1 MSPLT
6 LGRVT
11 FLPDRNVDV
20 HMDEISGRRAEG
32 GETLYILVIK
42 HVSRKHA
49 GVYICQIVST
59 SNSTNNITLNVL
71 GT

>member
-11 FLPDRNVDV
+11 FTPDINVDV
-20 HMDEISGRRAEG
+20 HMEEMNGRRTEG
-32 GETLYILVIK
+32 GETLYNLVIK

-49 GVYICQIVST
+49 GVYMCQIVST
-59 SNSTNNITLNVL
+59 SNFTNNITLNVL